1 MSDRSVPPDA
11 TNADPGPMWVGAGPD
26 GTPEVLRV
34 SVARTQ
40 LYPLVD
46 KARDGVVTVVTKGTG
61 RTEVRAALVSLKSLD
76 AAARAQVGGWPSL
89 SKTAARPK
97 LGDLVAAAAGSGGQG
112 TPGTPQVLLDY
123 KTPVAVLVDAA
134 LLPDDGGPI
143 RVPAPGRRQI
153 TLSVREV
160 TRDWTPLLDEAEAG
174 EVWVEVYQSRS
185 TTAPRAVLI
194 PVVALNPEHAGL
206 LEMWPVHDA
215 DDILGELDALVE
227 EVAKPTA
234 QDTARGVVVARK
246 GKPLAVLMARNE
258 AARATA
264 HQPGATPPADHLQ
277 ADAAAPEELPAAPVG
292 TGTSVASV
300 AVGWAAA
307 EALPEADAPPA
318 AQPTANHETGTGA
331 VSRRPVAALEA
342 VLQEVLA
349 PQGPGTPPTE
359 AASFGIRALDRVV
372 AGLQPG
378 KLTLVAGAPGAGPS
392 LLVAAAARDTALR
405 RQLPVLYAASGLTRT
420 DVAMRV
426 IAAEAG
432 VNYRALRTGRLT
444 EHEQD
449 KANGVGELLSRLGGN
464 VWHIDDGAG
473 LTASDIAEAAQDI
486 DGLALVV
493 VDRLQRAHD
502 PSVPLSGRALPA
514 AAQALTHVARRLKV
528 PVVAAVD
535 TDETPLVAALDADV
549 TLTVTRTDE
558 RADITYAERDFGILA
573 STELRAD
580 LACARFTDP
589 LEAAE
594 PTAPQAVDPN
604 PPTPTVTP
612 SDAITDETEHELLQ
626 AAHPFISGAAEG
638 IGARLR
644 GTLSALG
651 QAARTGNH
659 GDLDDLRASMADL
672 AARHPTV
679 PDTNEGRRLA
689 AALTAYAAARP
700 PMSAADSAP
709 RPERPTALAPD
720 SQDTPAVTKEL
731 GPAEAELIAA
741 ALPLLTEDGPLSL
754 TARSAL
760 SQLRDALRTGDDQAI
775 KVARAR
781 TASLA
786 GQRLRLPHTDEA
798 QGFRAA
804 LETFARAAAA
814 AGITSAAVPVPV
826 ASLTVQELARD
837 TEHQALDDAPY
848 DADEETSAT
857 FQDTTVPPED
867 SGNVRRGRTYTFFTN
882 KIAAAVDQALQETNG
897 DIDEAIK
904 LLKRKAVPD
913 AMALFKLSRVGAT
926 YEHSVYPE
934 PLEFL
939 SKPSQKES
947 DQIWEG
953 RHKWRNETLRTAV
966 KKGMQRPLDVTALDT
981 NCAYLSAFKTHLPI
995 GALRHHTRGFLPK
1008 ESGIHR
1014 VDHFEWPHEDLP
1026 NPLGGRVEPGP
1037 YLLDEATVRLLIRCH
1052 ELDLSDPPRILESWT
1067 SGGTE
1072 ALLEKFRRILN
1083 EARTKAIQ
1091 ESDKPTE
1098 EYVKAMYSRF
1108 TSTIGE
1114 SGKNQELRRADWVH
1128 IIRSQAFASLWLK
1141 AHRAHQEGITLV
1153 QVSGV
1158 DEIHLV
1164 GDWQKIWKEGRMPG
1178 EMKKKRLYTL
1188 GGN

>member
-1 MSDRSVPPDA
+1 
-11 TNADPGPMWVGAGPD
+11 
-26 GTPEVLRV
+26 
-34 SVARTQ
+34 
-40 LYPLVD
+40 
-46 KARDGVVTVVTKGTG
+46 
-61 RTEVRAALVSLKSLD
+61 
-76 AAARAQVGGWPSL
+76 
-89 SKTAARPK
+89 
-97 LGDLVAAAAGSGGQG
+97 
-112 TPGTPQVLLDY
+112 
-123 KTPVAVLVDAA
+123 
-134 LLPDDGGPI
+134 
-143 RVPAPGRRQI
+143 
-153 TLSVREV
+153 
-160 TRDWTPLLDEAEAG
+160 
-174 EVWVEVYQSRS
+174 
-185 TTAPRAVLI
+185 
-194 PVVALNPEHAGL
+194 
-206 LEMWPVHDA
+206 
-215 DDILGELDALVE
+215 
-227 EVAKPTA
+227 
-234 QDTARGVVVARK
+234 
-246 GKPLAVLMARNE
+246 
-258 AARATA
+258 
-264 HQPGATPPADHLQ
+264 
-277 ADAAAPEELPAAPVG
+277 
-292 TGTSVASV
+292 
-300 AVGWAAA
+300 
-307 EALPEADAPPA
+307 
-318 AQPTANHETGTGA
+318 
-331 VSRRPVAALEA
+331 
-342 VLQEVLA
+342 
-349 PQGPGTPPTE
+349 
-359 AASFGIRALDRVV
+359 
-372 AGLQPG
+372 
-378 KLTLVAGAPGAGPS
+378 
-392 LLVAAAARDTALR
+392 
-405 RQLPVLYAASGLTRT
+405 VLYAASGLTRT

-432 VNYRALRTGRLT
+432 VNYRALRTGQLT
-444 EHEQD
+444 EHERD

-473 LTASDIAEAAQDI
+473 LTASDIAEAAQDV

-502 PSVPLSGRALPA
+502 PSVPLSGRDLPA

-558 RADITYAERDFGILA
+558 RAEVTYAERDFGILA

-589 LEAAE
+589 LETAE

-604 PPTPTVTP
+604 PSTPTVTP
-612 SDAITDETEHELLQ
+612 SNGITDEIEHELLE
-626 AAHPFISGAAEG
+626 AAHPFTSGAAEG

-651 QAARTGNH
+651 QAARTGDH
-659 GDLDDLRASMADL
+659 GDLDDLRASAADL

-689 AALTAYAAARP
+689 AALTAYAAARRGGARP
-700 PMSAADSAP
+700 PVSGASSAP
-709 RPERPTALAPD
+709 GRERPTVLAPD
-720 SQDTPAVTKEL
+720 SQDTPAATKALGSAETEL
-731 GPAEAELIAA
+731 VAA
-741 ALPLLTEDGPLSL
+741 ALPLLTEGGPLSL
-754 TARSAL
+754 TARSVL
-760 SQLRDALRTGDDQAI
+760 SHLQDALRTGDGQAI
-775 KVARAR
+775 EAARAR

-786 GQRLRLPHTDEA
+786 GQRLRLPQTDET
-798 QGFRAA
+798 QRFRIA
-804 LETFARAAAA
+804 LEAFARAAAA
-814 AGITSAAVPVPV
+814 AGITPAAAPAPA
-826 ASLTVQELARD
+826 ASLTVREPARD
-837 TEHQALDDAPY
+837 AEEHQPPADAPY

-857 FQDTTVPPED
+857 FQDTMVPPED

-882 KIAAAVDQALQETNG
+882 KIAAAVDQALQEANG
-897 DIDEAIK
+897 DIDEAIR

-953 RHKWRNETLRTAV
+953 RHKWRNEALRTAV
-966 KKGMQRPLDVTALDT
+966 KKGMQGPLDVTALDT

-1052 ELDLSDPPRILESWT
+1052 ELNLSDPPRILESWT

-1141 AHRAHQEGITLV
+1141 AHRAYQEGLTLV

>member
-1 MSDRSVPPDA
+1 M
-11 TNADPGPMWVGAGPD
+11 
-26 GTPEVLRV
+26 
-34 SVARTQ
+34 
-40 LYPLVD
+40 
-46 KARDGVVTVVTKGTG
+46 TVVTKGAG
-61 RTEVRAALVSLKSLD
+61 KAEIRAALVPLD
-76 AAARAQVGGWPSL
+76 ALDAEAQARVGEWPAL

-97 LGDLVAAAAGSGGQG
+97 LGDLVTAAVANSDRGS
-112 TPGTPQVLLDY
+112 PGTPQVLLDY

-134 LLPDDGGPI
+134 LLPGDGGPI
-143 RVPAPGRRQI
+143 RIPAPGRRQT
-153 TLSVREV
+153 TLSAAEAA
-160 TRDWTPLLDEAEAG
+160 RDWISLLEDAEAG
-174 EVWVEVYQSRS
+174 ETLVEVYPSHS

-194 PVVALNPEHAGL
+194 PVVMLSAEQTALLGVWPER
-206 LEMWPVHDA
+206 DA
-215 DDILGELDALVE
+215 NDVLGEFDVLVE
-227 EVAKPTA
+227 RVANSTA
-234 QDTARGVVVARK
+234 QGAADGVVVTQN
-246 GKPLAVLMARNE
+246 GKPVAVLTARAE
-258 AARATA
+258 YPDGERPTGDPQTVDAARQRGKAESADT
-264 HQPGATPPADHLQ
+264 GTPVAPVAVAADVQ
-277 ADAAAPEELPAAPVG
+277 ADAPAPSTSDPTAEPEAPEAGP
-292 TGTSVASV
+292 
-300 AVGWAAA
+300 
-307 EALPEADAPPA
+307 
-318 AQPTANHETGTGA
+318 

-349 PQGPGTPPTE
+349 PQRSAEPPTE
-359 AASFGIRALDRVV
+359 AAWFGIPALDDVV

-392 LLVAAAARDTALR
+392 LLVAAAARNTVLH
-405 RQLPVLYAASGLTRT
+405 RQLPVLYAASGLTRA

-432 VNYRALRTGRLT
+432 VNYRALRTGQLT
-444 EHEQD
+444 DQEQE
-449 KANGVGELLSRLGGN
+449 KANGVRELLARLGGDA
-464 VWHIDDGAG
+464 WHIDDGAG
-473 LTASDIAEAAQDI
+473 LTASDIAEAAQYV

-514 AAQALTHVARRLKV
+514 AAQALTHMARRLKV
-528 PVVAAVD
+528 PVIAALD
-535 TDETPLVAALDADV
+535 TDEIPLVGALDADV

-558 RADITYAERDFGILA
+558 RAEVTYAERDFGILA
-573 STELRAD
+573 SAELRAD

-589 LEAAE
+589 PETAE
-594 PTAPQAVDPN
+594 PTAPQAVQEK
-604 PPTPTVTP
+604 PPAATAEP
-612 SDAITDETEHELLQ
+612 SDDTEDELLQ
-626 AAHPFISGAAEG
+626 AAHPFVSGAAEG

-651 QAARTGNH
+651 AATRTPDH
-659 GDLDDLRASMADL
+659 GGLEDLRASVADL
-672 AARHPTV
+672 AARHPTL
-679 PDTNEGRRLA
+679 PETDEGRRLA
-689 AALTAYAAARP
+689 SALAAYAARHGAPAPAGAGGTAP
-700 PMSAADSAP
+700 PAP
-709 RPERPTALAPD
+709 AP
-720 SQDTPAVTKEL
+720 A
-731 GPAEAELIAA
+731 
-741 ALPLLTEDGPLSL
+741 
-754 TARSAL
+754 
-760 SQLRDALRTGDDQAI
+760 
-775 KVARAR
+775 
-781 TASLA
+781 
-786 GQRLRLPHTDEA
+786 
-798 QGFRAA
+798 
-804 LETFARAAAA
+804 
-814 AGITSAAVPVPV
+814 
-826 ASLTVQELARD
+826 ASLTVREPVRD
-837 TEHQALDDAPY
+837 SDEDQAPADAPS
-848 DADEETSAT
+848 DTDEETSAT

-882 KIAAAVDQALQETNG
+882 KIAAAVDQALQEVNG
-897 DIDEAIK
+897 DVDEAVK

-953 RHKWRNETLRTAV
+953 RHKWRNEALRTAV
-966 KKGMQRPLDVTALDT
+966 KKGMQQPLDVTALDT
-981 NCAYLSAFKTHLPI
+981 NCAYLSAFKTYLPI

-1014 VDHFEWPHEDLP
+1014 VDHFEWPHDDLP

-1052 ELDLSDPPRILESWT
+1052 ELKLSDPPRILESWT

-1083 EARTKAIQ
+1083 EARTKAVQ

-1141 AHRAHQEGITLV
+1141 AHRAYQEGLTLV
-1153 QVSGV
+1153 QVAGV

-1164 GDWQKIWKEGRMPG
+1164 GEWQRIWKEGRMPG

>member
-11 TNADPGPMWVGAGPD
+11 MKAEPGPVWAGAGPD
-26 GTPEVLRV
+26 GAPEVLRV

-61 RTEVRAALVSLKSLD
+61 RKEVRAALVSLKSLD

-112 TPGTPQVLLDY
+112 APGTPQVLLDY
-123 KTPVAVLVDAA
+123 KTPVAVLVNAA

-143 RVPAPGRRQI
+143 RIPAPGCRQI

-160 TRDWTPLLDEAEAG
+160 TRDWTLLLDEAEAG
-174 EVWVEVYQSRS
+174 EVWVEVYWSRS

-194 PVVALNPEHAGL
+194 PVVALNPEYAGL
-206 LEMWPVHDA
+206 LKTWPVHDA

-227 EVAKPTA
+227 KVAKPTA
-234 QDTARGVVVARK
+234 QDAARGVVVARN

-258 AARATA
+258 AARAAA
-264 HQPGATPPADHLQ
+264 HQPGVTPSADHLRT
-277 ADAAAPEELPAAPVG
+277 DAAAPEELPTAPAD

-300 AVGWAAA
+300 AVAA
-307 EALPEADAPPA
+307 EPPPEADAPPA
-318 AQPTANHETGTGA
+318 GQPTADHEAGTGA

-349 PQGPGTPPTE
+349 PQGPDTPPTE
-359 AASFGIRALDRVV
+359 AAWFGIPALDRVV

-432 VNYRALRTGRLT
+432 VNYRALRTGQLT
-444 EHEQD
+444 ENEQG

-486 DGLALVV
+486 DGLALLV

-502 PSVPLSGRALPA
+502 PSVPLSGQALPA
-514 AAQALTHVARRLKV
+514 AAQALTHVARRLKI

-535 TDETPLVAALDADV
+535 TDETPLVAALDAEV
-549 TLTVTRTDE
+549 TLTVTRTGE
-558 RADITYAERDFGILA
+558 RAEVTYAERDFGILA

-604 PPTPTVTP
+604 PPSPTMTP
-612 SDAITDETEHELLQ
+612 SAGITDEIEHELLQ

-651 QAARTGNH
+651 QAVRTGDH
-659 GDLDDLRASMADL
+659 GDLGDLRTSVADL

-700 PMSAADSAP
+700 PMPDAVSAP
-709 RPERPTALAPD
+709 RPERPTTLAPD
-720 SQDTPAVTKEL
+720 PQDTPAATKEL
-731 GPAEAELIAA
+731 GPAETELVAA
-741 ALPLLTEDGPLSL
+741 ALPLLTEAGPLSL

-775 KVARAR
+775 KEARAR

-786 GQRLRLPHTDEA
+786 GQRLRLPHTEET
-798 QGFRAA
+798 QELRAA
-804 LETFARAAAA
+804 LEAYSRAAAA
-814 AGITSAAVPVPV
+814 AGITPAAAPAP
-826 ASLTVQELARD
+826 AGSLAVREPARD
-837 TEHQALDDAPY
+837 AEEHQIPADAPY
-848 DADEETSAT
+848 DPDEETSAT

-867 SGNVRRGRTYTFFTN
+867 TGNVRRGRTYTFFTN

-897 DIDEAIK
+897 DVDEAIK

-953 RHKWRNETLRTAV
+953 RHKWRNEALRTAV
-966 KKGMQRPLDVTALDT
+966 KKGMQKPLDVTALDT

-1052 ELDLSDPPRILESWT
+1052 ELGLSDPPRILESWT

-1141 AHRAHQEGITLV
+1141 AHRAYQEGLMLV

-1188 GGN
+1188 GEN

>member
-1 MSDRSVPPDA
+1 MSDRSVPLDA
-11 TNADPGPMWVGAGPD
+11 TKADPGPVWVGAGPD
-26 GTPEVLRV
+26 GAPEVLRV

-46 KARDGVVTVVTKGTG
+46 KARDGVVTIVTKGTG
-61 RTEVRAALVSLKSLD
+61 RTEARAALVSLKSLD
-76 AAARAQVGGWPSL
+76 AAAQARVGGWPSL

-97 LGDLVAAAAGSGGQG
+97 LGDLVTAAAGTSGQG
-112 TPGTPQVLLDY
+112 APGTPQVLLDY

-134 LLPDDGGPI
+134 LLTDDGGPI
-143 RVPAPGRRQI
+143 RVPATGRRQI
-153 TLSVREV
+153 TLSVKEV
-160 TRDWTPLLDEAEAG
+160 SRDWTSLLDEAEAG
-174 EVWVEVYQSRS
+174 EVWVEVYRSRS
-185 TTAPRAVLI
+185 MTEPRAALV

-206 LEMWPVHDA
+206 LTTWPVRDA
-215 DDILGELDALVE
+215 GDILDELDGLVE

-234 QDTARGVVVARK
+234 RDAARGVVVTRN

-264 HQPGATPPADHLQ
+264 HQPGLTSAAGHPRTDAT
-277 ADAAAPEELPAAPVG
+277 APEELLAAPADDG
-292 TGTSVASV
+292 ASVASV
-300 AVGWAAA
+300 AVTA
-307 EALPEADAPPA
+307 EAPPEPVAPPTA
-318 AQPTANHETGTGA
+318 EPTANHEAGTGA

-349 PQGPGTPPTE
+349 PQGPDTPPTE
-359 AASFGIRALDRVV
+359 AAWFGIPALDRVV

-432 VNYRALRTGRLT
+432 VNYRALRTGQLT

-473 LTASDIAEAAQDI
+473 LTASDIAEAAQDV

-528 PVVAAVD
+528 PVVAALD

-558 RADITYAERDFGILA
+558 RAEVTYAERDFGILA
-573 STELRAD
+573 STALRAD

-594 PTAPQAVDPN
+594 PTTPQAVDPSTL
-604 PPTPTVTP
+604 TPAVTP
-612 SDAITDETEHELLQ
+612 SGGITDEVEHELLQ

-644 GTLSALG
+644 GTLSALA
-651 QAARTGNH
+651 QAARTGDH
-659 GDLDDLRASMADL
+659 GDLEDLRTSVADL
-672 AARHPTV
+672 AARRPTV
-679 PDTNEGRRLA
+679 PGTNEGRRLA
-689 AALTAYAAARP
+689 TALTAYAATRP
-700 PMSAADSAP
+700 PTLAAGTTP
-709 RPERPTALAPD
+709 HPERPTAQTPD
-720 SQDTPAVTKEL
+720 SQDTPATNEL
-731 GPAEAELIAA
+731 GPAESELVAA
-741 ALPLLTEDGPLSL
+741 TLPLLTEAGPLSL

-775 KVARAR
+775 NAARAR
-781 TASLA
+781 AAFLA
-786 GQRLRLPHTDEA
+786 GQRLRLPHTEET
-798 QGFRAA
+798 QRFRSA
-804 LETFARAAAA
+804 LEAYAGAAAA
-814 AGITSAAVPVPV
+814 AGITPAAVPAPT
-826 ASLTVQELARD
+826 ASLTVQEPARD
-837 TEHQALDDAPY
+837 AEEHQPPADTPN
-848 DADEETSAT
+848 DADEETSAS

-882 KIAAAVDQALQETNG
+882 KIAAAVDQALQEANG
-897 DIDEAIK
+897 DVDEAIK

-953 RHKWRNETLRTAV
+953 RHKWRNEVLRIAV
-966 KKGMQRPLDVTALDT
+966 KKGMQKPLDVTALDT
-981 NCAYLSAFKTHLPI
+981 NCAYLSAFKTYLPI

-1014 VDHFEWPHEDLP
+1014 VDHFEWPHEDIP

-1052 ELDLSDPPRILESWT
+1052 ELDLSEPPRILESWT

-1072 ALLEKFRRILN
+1072 ALLEKFRRILH

-1141 AHRAHQEGITLV
+1141 AHRAYQEGLTLV
-1153 QVSGV
+1153 QVAGV

-1188 GGN
+1188 GEN